1 MISTSQTP
9 ELPAAKAMTHGVHAA
24 HFVPFAREAW
34 PSQVAYAPNQ
44 ALALLV
50 QSLNGRVTAHGDQFL
65 AKCLFQNVRAFA
77 ANQRQVV
84 AGRWSPL
91 AWYR

>member
-1 MISTSQTP
+1 
-9 ELPAAKAMTHGVHAA
+9 MTHGVHAA

-44 ALALLV
+44 ALALLLQGV
-50 QSLNGRVTAHGDQFL
+50 NWRVAAHGDQFCH
-65 AKCLFQNVRAFA
+65 KGFFQNVRAFA

-91 AWYR
+91 AWCG